1 VLVPGYRRE
10 GKRYLTLAVGCT
22 GGKHRSVAIAEE
34 FARRLAAEGIAA
46 VARHRD
52 LGRE

>member
-1 VLVPGYRRE
+1 
-10 GKRYLTLAVGCT
+10 VGCT

-34 FARRLAAEGIAA
+34 FARRLRAEGVAA